1 MHRLYMAS
9 KKQSRK
15 KQIAQDTADDQF
27 LVEANKAADWT
38 EKNLKSIVMALAGV
52 AVLVAGVL
60 GFQEMSERSKSE
72 ATQKL
77 TEAVVE
83 YREITDFQK
92 VLTST
97 QPEKLIDEAKKAL
110 PAFEAIIASK
120 ESSASLAKLYAADL
134 EFRAGAH
141 EKAEALYKDFLAT
154 AANDDIIRFVALEG
168 AGYAAEELKNYDAAL
183 GYFQQLTKLP
193 ENFYLDYGLKH
204 VARIH
209 ELKKEN
215 AKALAAYKELLEKV
229 PETKLKEFV
238 DEKIASLE

>member
-1 MHRLYMAS
+1 MAS

-15 KQIAQDTADDQF
+15 KQIAEDTADDQF

-38 EKNLKSIVMALAGV
+38 EKNLKSIVMALGAV
-52 AVLVAGVL
+52 AAVVAAVLV
-60 GFQEMSERSKSE
+60 FQEMNERSKSE
-72 ATQKL
+72 ATGKL
-77 TEAVVE
+77 TKAIVE

-97 QPEKLIDEAKKAL
+97 QPEKLVEGAKNAL
-110 PAFEAIIASK
+110 PAFEAVISGK
-120 ESSASLAKLYAADL
+120 EAGSDLAKLYAADL
-134 EFRAGAH
+134 EFRAGAY

-154 AANDDIIRFVALEG
+154 AANDDIVRFIALEG

-183 GYFQQLTKLP
+183 AYFEQLTSLP
-193 ENFYLDYGLKH
+193 GDFYLDYGLKH

-209 ELKKEN
+209 ELKKDD
-215 AKALAAYKELLEKV
+215 AKALATYKQLLEKV
-229 PETKLKEFV
+229 PETKLKDFV